1 MSELADF
8 LLRRIAEEE
17 RAARAARR
25 VVGAT
30 ARVAHS
36 GPAEA
41 QLVTPGRLLADCAT
55 RRKII
60 ALHEVHLTSNGIPA
74 MFDGESGSCR
84 AGQNEREYV
93 CPTLRL
99 LALRYADHVEFDPAW
114 QIRDELSTLIH

>member
-25 VVGAT
+25 AGGAPR
-30 ARVAHS
+30 ASA
-36 GPAEA
+36 GPADA
-41 QLVTPGRLLADCAT
+41 HLITPGRLLADCAT

-60 ALHEVHLTSNGIPA
+60 ALHEVHLMSNGIPA

-84 AGQNEREYV
+84 AGQNEREYI

-114 QIRDELSTLIH
+114 QIRDELSSLTH